1 MEVKNKYVAIK
12 ANINGAPEESDF
24 EIKVENLSRIVEPES
39 KEVVIKNLL
48 VSIDPYQINR
58 MKSQSSSQTSISYAT
73 AITPGEVIDTY
84 GVGRVLVS
92 HRPDFKKG
100 DLVAGLLTWGE
111 YTIVK
116 EGSLLSKLDP
126 NLAFPLSYHVGVLGF
141 SGLAAYSGFFEVCK
155 PKPGEKVFVSAA
167 SGSIGHL
174 VGQYAKL
181 LGCYVVGSAGS
192 QEKVNFLTEKL
203 GFDNA
208 FNYKQE
214 ANLKS
219 ALKRCFPK
227 GIDVYFNNVRGKML
241 EAALAN
247 MDSLGTVAICGVISE
262 YTNAS
267 TRASPEMLDIV
278 YKRISIQGFLTA
290 DLMTVYADF
299 LSKTVEYLQDGKL
312 KAIEDISQGVESIP
326 SAFIGLFNGDS
337 IGKKIV
343 KVADERKKEKEDSR
357 LLAYLFMNSPTISY
371 LYFFQVVIHLNIH
384 LLHQVKEQVYVLCLS
399 DPCLVF
405 LFICPGLKQ
414 TLCPSLPT
422 MPQSQI

>member
-1 MEVKNKYVAIK
+1 MEVKNKYVTIR
-12 ANINGAPEESDF
+12 ANINGAPQESDF
-24 EIKVENLSRIVEPES
+24 EVKVENINLSLVDESES
-39 KEVVIKNLL
+39 KVVVIKNLF

-73 AITPGEVIDTY
+73 AITPGESIDAL

-92 HRPDFKKG
+92 HRPDFKED

-111 YTIVK
+111 YSIVK
-116 EGSLLSKLDP
+116 EGSLLNKLDP
-126 NLAFPLSYHVGVLGF
+126 NLGFPLSYHVGVFGF
-141 SGLAAYSGFFEVCK
+141 SGLAAYGGFFEVCK

-192 QEKVNFLTEKL
+192 QEKVNFVKQTL
-203 GFDNA
+203 GFDDA

-214 ANLKS
+214 TDLKS
-219 ALKRCFPK
+219 ALKRRFPQ
-227 GIDVYFNNVRGKML
+227 GIDVYFDNVGGRML
-241 EAALAN
+241 EAAVAN
-247 MDSLGTVAICGVISE
+247 MNSFGRVALCGVISE

-267 TRASPEMLDIV
+267 TRAAPEMMDIV
-278 YKRISIQGFLTA
+278 YKRITIKGFLAA

-299 LSKTVEYLQDGKL
+299 LSKTVEYHQDGKL

-326 SAFIGLFNGDS
+326 SAFIGLFNGDN

-343 KVADERKKEKEDSR
+343 KVADE
-357 LLAYLFMNSPTISY
+357 
-371 LYFFQVVIHLNIH
+371 
-384 LLHQVKEQVYVLCLS
+384 
-399 DPCLVF
+399 
-405 LFICPGLKQ
+405 
-414 TLCPSLPT
+414 
-422 MPQSQI
+422 

>member
-1 MEVKNKYVAIK
+1 MEVKNTYVAIK
-12 ANINGAPEESDF
+12 ANINGAPEESNF

-100 DLVAGLLTWGE
+100 DLVVGLLTWGE
-111 YTIVK
+111 YTVVK
-116 EGSLLSKLDP
+116 EGSLLNKLDP
-126 NLAFPLSYHVGVLGF
+126 SLAFPLSYHVGVFGF
-141 SGLAAYSGFFEVCK
+141 SGLAAYGGFFEVCK

-192 QEKVNFLTEKL
+192 QEKHT
-203 GFDNA
+203 
-208 FNYKQE
+208 
-214 ANLKS
+214 S
-219 ALKRCFPK
+219 WP
-227 GIDVYFNNVRGKML
+227 DVK
-241 EAALAN
+241 
-247 MDSLGTVAICGVISE
+247 
-262 YTNAS
+262 
-267 TRASPEMLDIV
+267 DIV
-278 YKRISIQGFLTA
+278 YKRIRIQGFLAA
-290 DLMTVYADF
+290 DFMPVYADF

-312 KAIEDISQGVESIP
+312 KTIEDISQGVESIP
-326 SAFIGLFNGDS
+326 SAFIGLFNGDN

-343 KVADERKKEKEDSR
+343 KVADE
-357 LLAYLFMNSPTISY
+357 
-371 LYFFQVVIHLNIH
+371 
-384 LLHQVKEQVYVLCLS
+384 
-399 DPCLVF
+399 
-405 LFICPGLKQ
+405 
-414 TLCPSLPT
+414 
-422 MPQSQI
+422 

>member
-24 EIKVENLSRIVEPES
+24 EIKVENLSHIVEPES

-111 YTIVK
+111 YTVVK
-116 EGSLLSKLDP
+116 EGSLLNKLDTS
-126 NLAFPLSYHVGVLGF
+126 LAFPLSYHVGVFGF
-141 SGLAAYSGFFEVCK
+141 SGLAAYGGFFEVCK

-192 QEKVNFLTEKL
+192 QEKVNFLKETV
-203 GFDNA
+203 GFDDA

-214 ANLKS
+214 TDLKS
-219 ALKRCFPK
+219 ALKRCFTQ
-227 GIDVYFNNVRGKML
+227 GIDVYFDNVGGKML
-241 EAALAN
+241 EAAVAN
-247 MDSLGTVAICGVISE
+247 MNSFGRVAICGVISE

-267 TRASPEMLDIV
+267 TRAAPDMKDIV
-278 YKRISIQGFLTA
+278 YKRIRIQGFLAA
-290 DLMTVYADF
+290 DFMPVYADF

-312 KAIEDISQGVESIP
+312 KTIEDISQGVESIP
-326 SAFIGLFNGDS
+326 SAFIGLFNGDN

-343 KVADERKKEKEDSR
+343 KVADE
-357 LLAYLFMNSPTISY
+357 
-371 LYFFQVVIHLNIH
+371 
-384 LLHQVKEQVYVLCLS
+384 
-399 DPCLVF
+399 
-405 LFICPGLKQ
+405 
-414 TLCPSLPT
+414 
-422 MPQSQI
+422 